1 MEKIDARKLG
11 PEGRETLRKM
21 VLRLRTQ
28 SGLNGVELAR
38 IAGVHVRTVQ
48 AWLRKARTA
57 GAGAL
62 AEKTRGRPYGACR
75 KLTMAQEV
83 WVRQRIVGTVPDQL
97 SLRFALWTRR
107 AIQALVEQQFGV
119 QLSDRLIGKYLQRW
133 GYTAQRPVKKAME

>member
-21 VLRLRTQ
+21 VLRLNTQ
-28 SGLNGVELAR
+28 SGMNGVELAK

-48 AWLRKARTA
+48 AWLRKARRD

-62 AEKTRGRPYGACR
+62 VEKTRGRPYGACR

-83 WVRQRIVGTVPDQL
+83 WVRQRIVAAVPEQL
-97 SLRFALWTRR
+97 SLPFALWTRR
-107 AIQALVEQQFGV
+107 AI
-119 QLSDRLIGKYLQRW
+119 
-133 GYTAQRPVKKAME
+133 RPWWSSNLDCSCPIASWASI

>member
-21 VLRLRTQ
+21 VLRLKKQ
-28 SGLNGVELAR
+28 SDMSSVELAK

-48 AWLRKARTA
+48 AWLRKARTD

-62 AEKTRGRPYGACR
+62 IEKTRGRPYGACR

-83 WVRQRIVGTVPDQL
+83 WVRQRILAAVPEQL
-97 SLRFALWTRR
+97 SLHFDRWPRR
-107 AIQALVEQQFGV
+107 THPA
-119 QLSDRLIGKYLQRW
+119 
-133 GYTAQRPVKKAME
+133 